1 MYSAEAGCFQKS
13 EFHLGMAK
21 IQVELVTCLD
31 KKRLFF
37 FFSMFYCCRVVF
49 FKGLPLLRVN
59 RNKGKYFNIYYFNFK
74 ILQLLWEFYLIL
86 TIYYCCGVFL
96 QEMRWDRGGS

>member
-1 MYSAEAGCFQKS
+1 
-13 EFHLGMAK
+13 MAK

-31 KKRLFF
+31 KKKGCN

-49 FKGLPLLRVN
+49 FKGLLLLRVN
-59 RNKGKYFNIYYFNFK
+59 RNKGKYFNIYYFNIK

>member
-13 EFHLGMAK
+13 EFHLNMAK

-31 KKRLFF
+31 KKKAVI

-49 FKGLPLLRVN
+49 FKGLPLFRVN
-59 RNKGKYFNIYYFNFK
+59 RKKGKYFNCK
-74 ILQLLWEFYLIL
+74 ILQLLWEFYLML

>member
-31 KKRLFF
+31 KKKAVI
-37 FFSMFYCCRVVF
+37 FFSMSYCCRVVF
-49 FKGLPLLRVN
+49 FKGLLLLRVN
-59 RNKGKYFNIYYFNFK
+59 RNKVNILIF
-74 ILQLLWEFYLIL
+74 IIL
-86 TIYYCCGVFL
+86 TLKFYSYFGNSTL
-96 QEMRWDRGGS
+96 Y

>member
-1 MYSAEAGCFQKS
+1 MYSAEAGFFQKS

-31 KKRLFF
+31 KKKGCN
-37 FFSMFYCCRVVF
+37 FFSMFYCCQVVF
-49 FKGLPLLRVN
+49 FKGLLLLRVN
-59 RNKGKYFNIYYFNFK
+59 RNKGKYFNIYYFKIK
-74 ILQLLWEFYLIL
+74 ILQLLWEFCLIL

>member
-31 KKRLFF
+31 KKGCNFF
-37 FFSMFYCCRVVF
+37 FNV
-49 FKGLPLLRVN
+49 LLLSSSLFQRAATFE
-59 RNKGKYFNIYYFNFK
+59 G
-74 ILQLLWEFYLIL
+74 
-86 TIYYCCGVFL
+86 
-96 QEMRWDRGGS
+96 